1 MKRADSC
8 ESHELHL
15 GVVCVCKR
23 KGEREHC
30 KKMMK
35 MQLWTE
41 ARGTPDQWHVSLVW
55 AEDGP
60 WHVSLVWA
68 EDGPFALLPQKGAEK
83 SSAHNHIAVYKWWWW

>member
-15 GVVCVCKR
+15 GIVCVCKR
-23 KGEREHC
+23 EGEREHC
-30 KKMMK
+30 TQMMK

-41 ARGTPDQWHVSLVW
+41 ARGTPDQCHVSLVW
-55 AEDGP
+55 AED
-60 WHVSLVWA
+60 A
-68 EDGPFALLPQKGAEK
+68 PFALQQQKGAEQ